1 MKKEKNNAFTTKE
14 VVTLVIITC
23 IVSFIMGAIFFGND
37 KKGTVLLDNNLNNF
51 IEQYNYVVENYYEE
65 VDKKELING
74 AIKGMVESLGDDYSV
89 YLDQD
94 TSDNFNITLNGS
106 YEGIGVSVATTV
118 NDEIMIVG
126 VFENSP
132 AEKAGLKIM
141 DIIVSLDGEDVRKKT
156 ATEVTD
162 MIKDSDKNKFILGVI
177 RDNQEKT
184 ITVEKDIVTLSSVTS
199 KIIEK
204 ENQKIGYIQ
213 VSIFADNTFN
223 QFKKQLS
230 ELEKDNF
237 DTLILDLRGNSGGHL
252 DSVTDMTSLFL
263 SSKKVIYQI
272 QTKTEVEKIYSNGK
286 KDKTYPIYILIDNNT
301 ASASEVMAA
310 ALSEQLG
317 AKLVGENSF
326 GKGTVQEVKY
336 TNYGDQYKF
345 TTKKWLTSKGIWL
358 KDKGLEPDIKIELD
372 DAYIEAPIEEN
383 DNQLNELIKIISSD
397 N

>member
-1 MKKEKNNAFTTKE
+1 MKKEKNNSFATKE

-74 AIKGMVESLGDDYSV
+74 AIKGMVESLGDDYSI

-132 AEKAGLKIM
+132 AEKAGLQIM

-204 ENQKIGYIQ
+204 ENKKIGYIQ

-223 QFKKQLS
+223 QFKNQLS